1 MGEQDRWT
9 ARAVEV
15 RSDANVTGGVT
26 IHNGGCGPLI
36 ANGDVSIQNGGTQ
49 AILAA
54 GGATVGR
61 NGFVGIVVSPNV
73 TVQEGGRVMVSSP
86 LVLAAGAGAA
96 GIALALLSR
105 LVRR

>member
-26 IHNGGCGPLI
+26 IDNGGCGPLI

-54 GGATVGR
+54 GGARVGR
-61 NGFVGIVVSPNV
+61 NGLVGIVSPNV
-73 TVQEGGRVMVSSP
+73 TVQEGGRVLVSSP
-86 LVLAAGAGAA
+86 LVLAAGAG
-96 GIALALLSR
+96 GIAFAPLSR